1 MTPDQHAGAEWL
13 ASRAV
18 AMLADVP
25 GLGKT
30 AQVVSAA
37 DRIGARYITAIMPAV
52 LRPNA
57 AREWAKWS
65 LWGHDVHIVAKGSDP
80 IPDTPGVIATSFALA
95 ASLGVRKQLMKRP
108 CDLLWIDEAHNLKT
122 PGAKRTKSI
131 LGEKGLVAKAP
142 RVWLTTGTPMPNTA
156 AELYVFAKL
165 AGLWEGSYSDW
176 IGAFCHTRE
185 SMWGSQVVGTKDH
198 DKLAAL
204 LKPAMLRRTKV
215 EGRPPLTIDTLPVAI
230 QGESDPFSGL
240 DDAVRAELEAAL
252 ASGSWDMPDV
262 PALSTLRRLIGLA
275 KVQSV
280 AQLIQTELDGGL
292 DRVLCFAHHRDFIR
306 VLAEKLAADKGLAVD
321 VLTGDTP
328 SSKRQA
334 IIDAFQ
340 AEDGRRVLVA
350 QINAAGEG
358 LTLTRCNRVMIGE
371 PSWVPKDNTQAIARC
386 WRRGQTTPVR
396 ASFISLA
403 GSLDEQI
410 AGILARKA
418 KDIVQVVGA
427 DRAIAS

>member
-13 ASRAV
+13 AARRV
-18 AMLADVP
+18 ALLADVP

-30 AQVVSAA
+30 AQVVSGA

-95 ASLGVRKQLMKRP
+95 ASAGVRKQLMKRP

-122 PGAKRTKSI
+122 PGAKRTKAI
-131 LGEKGLVAKAP
+131 LGDKGLVANAP

-156 AELYVFAKL
+156 AELYVFARL
-165 AGLWEGSYSDW
+165 AGLWDGNYADW
-176 IGAFCHTRE
+176 VGAFCHVRE

-198 DKLAAL
+198 ARLAEL
-204 LKPAMLRRTKV
+204 LAPAMLRRTKV
-215 EGRPPLTIDTLPVAI
+215 EGRPALTIDTLPLEI
-230 QGESDPFSGL
+230 DQTTPSPFNGL
-240 DDAVRAELEAAL
+240 DDAVKAELELAV

-262 PALSTLRRLIGLA
+262 PALSTLRRMIGLA
-275 KVQSV
+275 KIGNT

-292 DRVLCFAHHRDFIR
+292 DRVLCFAHHREFIR

-321 VLTGDTP
+321 TLTGDTP
-328 SSKRQA
+328 AQRRQ
-334 IIDAFQ
+334 IMIDAFQ
-340 AEDGRRVLVA
+340 SDGGRRVLVA

-358 LTLTRCNRVMIGE
+358 LTLTRCKRVMIAE

-386 WRRGQTTPVR
+386 WRRGQTEPVR

-418 KDIVQVVGA
+418 NDIVQVVGA
-427 DRAIAS
+427 DAGG